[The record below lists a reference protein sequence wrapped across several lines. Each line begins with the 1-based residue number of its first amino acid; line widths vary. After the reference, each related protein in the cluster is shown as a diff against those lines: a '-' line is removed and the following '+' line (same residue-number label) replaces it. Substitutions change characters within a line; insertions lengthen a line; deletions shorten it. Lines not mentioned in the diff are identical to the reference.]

1 VHDAIRYDRAVTQF
15 VVGVVVG
22 ASIVTLVVILFGPS
36 RRIRA
41 EKPLD
46 RDVET
51 RLLLGQ
57 DPDEATI
64 PPEAS
69 SSPEH
74 PRHYTAEE
82 LAQLRRLG
90 QDAAR
95 RRRRS

>member
-1 VHDAIRYDRAVTQF
+1 VVGF

-22 ASIVTLVVILFGPS
+22 ASAAVLLLILFGGS

-51 RLLLGQ
+51 QILLGE
-57 DPDEATI
+57 DPDKAEAAET
-64 PPEAS
+64 PT
-69 SSPEH
+69 SSPSENH
-74 PRHYTAEE
+74 PRNYSADE

-90 QDAAR
+90 SAKR
-95 RRRRS
+95 KNR